1 MHLGESTMRRL
12 TGLLWAI
19 GSAALLFATSGCG
32 ETSTAAP
39 ALPALPAPSPAAT
52 ADATSA
58 PDLVTVANDAD
69 PSRQA
74 LAESAR
80 LLEDGLAALSKYPDY
95 TAMFHRRE
103 LVEDELRDP
112 HDIELRVRH
121 EPFSVHM
128 KWENGQEATYIA
140 GANDDRMLVR
150 KGGRLGRILG
160 TIKLEPMG
168 ALARRE
174 CRNPITD
181 VGLKRLAEITLR
193 YRKRDLGL
201 TSGVT
206 CRELPDEPIGNR
218 ECVCYVVEY
227 DSPRV
232 EPVYRKSMVWI
243 DQETHI
249 PLAVKNYGWS
259 EGQTTASNDEAL
271 VEHYVYTE
279 VRFQRQLTDEQ
290 FAIGS
295 ELPSGSVALSE

>member
-12 TGLLWAI
+12 TGLLLAV
-19 GSAALLFATSGCG
+19 GSASLLFAVSGCG
-32 ETSTAAP
+32 ETSTAASGSS
-39 ALPALPAPSPAAT
+39 APPSATT
-52 ADATSA
+52 ADANSA
-58 PDLVTVANDAD
+58 LDLVTVANDAD
-69 PSRQA
+69 PSRKA
-74 LAESAR
+74 LAESTQ
-80 LLEDGLAALSKYPDY
+80 LLEDGLAELAKRPDY
-95 TAMFHRRE
+95 TALFHRQE

-140 GANDDRMLVR
+140 GENDDRMLVR
-150 KGGRLGRILG
+150 KGGRLGRLLG
-160 TIKLEPMG
+160 TITLEPMG

-181 VGLKRLAEITLR
+181 VGLKRLAEITLH

-201 TSGVT
+201 TSGVA
-206 CRELPDEPIGNR
+206 CRELPAESIGGR
-218 ECVCYVVEY
+218 DCVGYVVEY

-232 EPVYRKSMVWI
+232 EPTYRKSMVWI
-243 DQETHI
+243 DTETHL
-249 PLAVKNYGWS
+249 PLAIKNYGWP
-259 EGQTTASNDEAL
+259 EGQVAASDDDTL
-271 VEHYVYTE
+271 VEHYVYTD
-279 VRFQRQLTDEQ
+279 VRFQRHLTDEQ